1 MTVNMRSREVK
12 LLERMLSL
20 NSDGSSVEDFS
31 DQWKVL
37 VYDQDCRDIIS
48 PLLNVGA
55 LRAKGVTL
63 HMLLHS
69 DREPVPDAPAVY
81 FIRPTETNIKR
92 IIDDCK
98 NKLYRAVYLNFLTR
112 IERSLLENLAKE
124 LVANGTV
131 GTIVSVTDQYLDTI
145 SLEPSLFSL
154 NMKNSFI
161 SLNAKGVTEND
172 MKTYMSRVASGLLSS
187 IRVIGSVPIIRAPSG
202 GAAEMLARD
211 LGSLLRENL
220 DPRGAAHSLFTE
232 AISASQH
239 QNRPLFLIFD
249 RSTDMAP
256 PLQHTSTYQA
266 LVDDLLDHRLN
277 RVTVDISGSK
287 TSGSSS
293 SESKKRT
300 YDLNTQSD
308 AFYSLY
314 AGEPFPEAVEA
325 NERELAEVSQRESDI
340 RSRPQAGLGDVPK
353 ISSTDGGADLT
364 SAIESLPEILAKK
377 ANLEAHTNVLQ
388 AVMARIAA
396 REVPTFF
403 EIEQTIIVSGN
414 IADKN
419 AILDLLRD
427 GTKGDLSDKTR
438 LLLVIAL
445 AGGDHSS
452 KSLWDPYETAFVQ
465 GCAVMST
472 PPSKDNVDK
481 MINAINFTRKLQSLQ
496 RPLGGS
502 KSGNSSY
509 GAIGSQDSTGLS
521 SLLNAAG
528 KGALAA
534 MAKAQSFFTKF
545 SPLYVS
551 QIVDSLSEGRTSSDT
566 EHFITIDPRAKATD
580 LVDVRGTK
588 YADVYVFVV
597 GGGCYSEF
605 YNLQELKKLSI
616 EAGNTLRSVG
626 YGSTEILSADSF
638 LEQLQSLGST

>member
-287 TSGSSS
+287 ISGSSS
-293 SESKKRT
+293 SDSKKRT

-353 ISSTDGGADLT
+353 ISSTNGGTDLT
-364 SAIESLPEILAKK
+364 SAIE
-377 ANLEAHTNVLQ
+377 
-388 AVMARIAA
+388 
-396 REVPTFF
+396 
-403 EIEQTIIVSGN
+403 
-414 IADKN
+414 
-419 AILDLLRD
+419 
-427 GTKGDLSDKTR
+427 
-438 LLLVIAL
+438 
-445 AGGDHSS
+445 
-452 KSLWDPYETAFVQ
+452 
-465 GCAVMST
+465 
-472 PPSKDNVDK
+472 
-481 MINAINFTRKLQSLQ
+481 
-496 RPLGGS
+496 
-502 KSGNSSY
+502 
-509 GAIGSQDSTGLS
+509 
-521 SLLNAAG
+521 
-528 KGALAA
+528 
-534 MAKAQSFFTKF
+534 
-545 SPLYVS
+545 
-551 QIVDSLSEGRTSSDT
+551 
-566 EHFITIDPRAKATD
+566 
-580 LVDVRGTK
+580 
-588 YADVYVFVV
+588 
-597 GGGCYSEF
+597 
-605 YNLQELKKLSI
+605 
-616 EAGNTLRSVG
+616 
-626 YGSTEILSADSF
+626 
-638 LEQLQSLGST
+638 